1 MPEVARYWRYPGP
14 SCLSRC
20 HVWRDIILTIADGS
34 RLLLLATSLSLSPDL
49 SKITQSC
56 IKWAHT
62 CPLNMP
68 HVIHN
73 AINTIVSLW
82 DYYLQLYAGLLMA
95 LLNAAFYPAVCE
107 HSGVILASD
116 PGLSM
121 LDNVGASVI
130 SVSCVFDMV
139 TARVSPLK

>member
-1 MPEVARYWRYPGP
+1 
-14 SCLSRC
+14 
-20 HVWRDIILTIADGS
+20 
-34 RLLLLATSLSLSPDL
+34 
-49 SKITQSC
+49 
-56 IKWAHT
+56 
-62 CPLNMP
+62 
-68 HVIHN
+68 
-73 AINTIVSLW
+73 
-82 DYYLQLYAGLLMA
+82 MA

-139 TARVSPLK
+139 TVRVSPLK